1 MPEYTLKESF
11 HIDNGELDGL
21 RPQECFVLG
30 VEWAGVYQHIIS
42 DSDDPL
48 YMTIHHAN
56 KSRLQGLCDKYKRFH
71 DYVQCEEPLE
81 TYGTLFVGSKRP

>member
-30 VEWAGVYQHIIS
+30 VEWAGVYGHLIG
-42 DSDDPL
+42 DGKDRL
-48 YMTIHHAN
+48 NMTVHHAN
-56 KSRLQGLCDKYKRFH
+56 SQRLIGLCEKHGRFCE
-71 DYVQCEEPLE
+71 YVRCESPLD
-81 TYGTLFVGSKRP
+81 TYGTLIVGDKK